1 MDVFASDLLT
11 GVLEVVQDSPDKVE
25 KVGGNLSTLVRCK
38 AVAALPNDGADKAD
52 EPRHGDLC
60 LSWHFISLESDEK
73 ELVGR
78 RACERAPLASAS

>member
-11 GVLEVVQDSPDKVE
+11 GVLEVVQDCAGEVE

-38 AVAALPNDGADKAD
+38 SVAALPDDGADEAD
-52 EPRHGDLC
+52 EPRDGDLRLC
-60 LSWHFISLESDEK
+60 GHVISLESDEK